1 MSVPTPSVGTG
12 TGSGDVSS
20 VAEGRL
26 VVGTPGLVL
35 SVQLGTARALVVNWG
50 CVVVVLGSVQY
61 RAWSPVIMSYF
72 RPRNGAVPVPI

>member
-12 TGSGDVSS
+12 TGSGGVSS

-35 SVQLGTARALVVNWG
+35 SVQLGTARALVVDWG
-50 CVVVVLGSVQY
+50 CVAVVLGRVQY
-61 RAWSPVIMSYF
+61 RAWSSVIMSYF
-72 RPRNGAVPVPI
+72 RPRRGAVPVSI

>member
-20 VAEGRL
+20 AAEGRL

-50 CVVVVLGSVQY
+50 CVAVVLGSVQY
-61 RAWSPVIMSYF
+61 RAWLPVIMSYF
-72 RPRNGAVPVPI
+72 RPRRGAVPVPI

>member
-1 MSVPTPSVGTG
+1 MVPTPPVGTD

-35 SVQLGTARALVVNWG
+35 SVQLGTARALVENWG
-50 CVVVVLGSVQY
+50 FVAVVLGRVQY
-61 RAWSPVIMSYF
+61 RAWSPVIVSYF
-72 RPRNGAVPVPI
+72 RPRHGAVPIPI